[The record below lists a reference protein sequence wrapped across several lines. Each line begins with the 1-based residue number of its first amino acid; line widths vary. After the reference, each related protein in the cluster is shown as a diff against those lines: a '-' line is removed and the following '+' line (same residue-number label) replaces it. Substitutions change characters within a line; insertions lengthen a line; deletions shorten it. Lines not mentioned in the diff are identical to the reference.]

1 MAGYEFFRE
10 KAWQGMHCLKHFAE
24 TEKQRYTWLLLHA
37 YCCDPQIILCN
48 TFFENLRNITWILLN
63 QANAIYIWFFNSS
76 ESKLLG
82 EKLRAI
88 GDELIRSADI
98 LEGKIDDTIHV
109 FNEQVGKMEK
119 DIESKNLQKSNRQS
133 ND

>member
-1 MAGYEFFRE
+1 MNSSE
-10 KAWQGMHCLKHFAE
+10 KKLGKECTALNILLRQKNKGTHDYFCMHIVVIFKSFL
-24 TEKQRYTWLLLHA
+24 
-37 YCCDPQIILCN
+37 
-48 TFFENLRNITWILLN
+48 ENLRNITYLNSFESGYCNMPMIL
-63 QANAIYIWFFNSS
+63 YSS

-119 DIESKNLQKSNRQS
+119 DIESRNLQSK
-133 ND
+133 

>member
-1 MAGYEFFRE
+1 MNSSE
-10 KAWQGMHCLKHFAE
+10 KKLGKECTALNILLRQKNKGTHDYFCMHIVVIFKS
-24 TEKQRYTWLLLHA
+24 
-37 YCCDPQIILCN
+37 
-48 TFFENLRNITWILLN
+48 FFENLRNITWILLN

-119 DIESKNLQKSNRQS
+119 DIESKNLQKYT
-133 ND
+133 

>member
-1 MAGYEFFRE
+1 MNSFE
-10 KAWQGMHCLKHFAE
+10 KKLGKECTALNILLRQKNKGTHDYFCMHIVLIFKS
-24 TEKQRYTWLLLHA
+24 
-37 YCCDPQIILCN
+37 
-48 TFFENLRNITWILLN
+48 FFENLRNITWILLN
-63 QANAIYIWFFNSS
+63 QANAICLSMILYSS

-119 DIESKNLQKSNRQS
+119 DIESKNLQKSTFK
-133 ND
+133 

>member
-1 MAGYEFFRE
+1 MNSFE
-10 KAWQGMHCLKHFAE
+10 KKLGKECTALNILLRQKNKGTHDYFCMHIVVIFKS
-24 TEKQRYTWLLLHA
+24 
-37 YCCDPQIILCN
+37 
-48 TFFENLRNITWILLN
+48 FFENLRNITWILLN

-119 DIESKNLQKSNRQS
+119 DIESKNLQKSTFK
-133 ND
+133 